1 MKKEYKDL
9 MMKYLDEHPGLEI
22 SSNPIGWWRTLQKVG
37 KTKIDNRSTVHSSIR
52 HEEIEPAMVALYVRD
67 KAPSCTSYKF
77 TYNSEEKAF
86 VGKVKKRS
94 EVNRPVNVEVK
105 VPEDVWFDTM
115 DVRISLKSKSTT
127 ECFVKLNVRN
137 GMVPPNIK
145 NVEALME
152 SIISRNFREQL
163 KGKGRVSQNTI
174 RRTFNYSNVLNINCD
189 CSVIIHNNEDVTI
202 KL

>member
-1 MKKEYKDL
+1 MKQQYKDL

-37 KTKIDNRSTVHSSIR
+37 KTKIDNRSTVHGTIR
-52 HEEIEPAMVALYVRD
+52 NGEIEPAIVALYVRD

-86 VGKVKKRS
+86 VGKVKKS
-94 EVNRPVNVEVK
+94 NVEQRPVNIELK
-105 VPEDVWFDTM
+105 VPEDVWFDTI
-115 DVRISLKSKSTT
+115 DIRISLKSKSTT

-137 GMVPPNIK
+137 GMVPPDIK

-163 KGKGRVSQNTI
+163 KGKGRVSQDTI
-174 RRTFNYSNVLNINCD
+174 RRTFNYSNVLNINYNCD
-189 CSVIIHNNEDVTI
+189 VIIHNNEDVTI

>member
-1 MKKEYKDL
+1 MKQEYKDM
-9 MMKYLDEHPGLEI
+9 MMKYLDEHPGLEVT
-22 SSNPIGWWRTLQKVG
+22 SNPIGWWRTLQKVG
-37 KTKIDNRSTVHSSIR
+37 KTKIDNRSTVHGTIR
-52 HEEIEPAMVALYVRD
+52 NGEIEPAMVALYVRD

-86 VGKVKKRS
+86 VGTVKKRS
-94 EVNRPVNVEVK
+94 EVNRPVNVELK

-115 DVRISLKSKSTT
+115 DVRISLKGKSTV

-137 GMVPPNIK
+137 GMIPPRMK
-145 NVEALME
+145 DVETLME

-163 KGKGRVSQNTI
+163 RGKGRVSQHTI
-174 RRTFNYSNVLNINCD
+174 RRTFNYSEVININYNCD
-189 CSVIIHNNEDVTI
+189 VIIHNNEDVTI